1 MTHRVRHK
9 DQWPG
14 SGNPRIK
21 LSQASSSGIARILK
35 DWLPYARLLF
45 IHTVESRSRNDHFAA
60 YLKHRGIVTTLQS
73 QRNRLHRSRVM
84 GNIFTGG
91 AITACG
97 GPNKNT
103 ILVEEAHRHA
113 IELGFATE
121 GQSA

>member
-45 IHTVESRSRNDHFAA
+45 IHAMESRSRNDHFAA
-60 YLKHRGIVTTLQS
+60 HLEHRRIVATLQS
-73 QRNRLHRSRVM
+73 QRYRLHRSRVM
-84 GNIFTGG
+84 GNIFAGG
-91 AITACG
+91 AITACR

-103 ILVEEAHRHA
+103 ILVEEAHRNA
-113 IELGFATE
+113 IELGLTTE
-121 GQSA
+121 DQSA